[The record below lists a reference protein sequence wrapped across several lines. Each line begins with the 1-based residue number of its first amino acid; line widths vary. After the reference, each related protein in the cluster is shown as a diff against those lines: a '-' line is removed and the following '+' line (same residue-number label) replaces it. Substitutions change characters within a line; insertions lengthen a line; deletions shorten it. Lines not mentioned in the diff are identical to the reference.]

1 MLVHY
6 LNLECCVRN
15 PPSFAPQVKFI
26 DSLTNVYVRY
36 NRRRLKG
43 AKGPEDTATCL
54 SCLFNVLL
62 DVCKVRPFQTRAWV
76 MMTRV

>member
-1 MLVHY
+1 MAHTVAL
-6 LNLECCVRN
+6 L
-15 PPSFAPQVKFI
+15 SAPQVKFI

-62 DVCKVRPFQTRAWV
+62 DVCKVRTCATRGCLD
-76 MMTRV
+76 T